1 MLHKAWNSKEE
12 MPYCFPSSSIKFQGH
27 TGQNIT
33 EFDPNW
39 AFPDYRPVAAFK
51 SLRFALFLIKS
62 RHTSPHTEFAGVSV
76 RSYVDLSPYCEI
88 WAPLHELKLIS
99 SLWWIN
105 PTNSLLI
112 WPQLI
117 QMLCEQFADHPH
129 AADTHHDDV
138 IMIAMASQITSL
150 TIVYSTL
157 YLGTDERKHQS
168 SASLAFVKG
177 IHRWPVNSPHER
189 PVARKMFP
197 FDDVIMHRSSIDS
210 RYLGA
215 TVVQRPIQCITNK
228 SFQHYLLCFYYG
240 YIQNHISNKNESGV
254 CSVEKCQLKP
264 HDTQNKCF
272 RIMSF
277 S

>member
-1 MLHKAWNSKEE
+1 MTVKSSRRKALD
-12 MPYCFPSSSIKFQGH
+12 YFQGMGH
-27 TGQNIT
+27 KKMPPRNFNNVHLLGMNILGR
-33 EFDPNW
+33 NW
-39 AFPDYRPVAAFK
+39 MLSKIWILLFVYIRHMAQEYVQ
-51 SLRFALFLIKS
+51 SIFLIKS

-264 HDTQNKCF
+264 HDT
-272 RIMSF
+272 
-277 S
+277 